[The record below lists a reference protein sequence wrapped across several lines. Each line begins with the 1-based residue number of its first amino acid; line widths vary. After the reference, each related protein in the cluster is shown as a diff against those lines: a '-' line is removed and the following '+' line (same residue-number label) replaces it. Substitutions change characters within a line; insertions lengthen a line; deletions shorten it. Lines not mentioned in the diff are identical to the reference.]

1 MKPSDLHQVFESLPG
16 NFAVLAAE
24 PGFPVVAMS
33 RELRNFS
40 ADPDNAL
47 GRPLFELFP
56 EAPDAPGSEAT
67 LRAAFERVI
76 RERAP
81 HRHEQRYD
89 VFDPVS
95 GAFREIYWTATNTP
109 ILDEAGEVQY
119 ILHQSEDAATERR
132 HGSMA
137 ILDAMTE
144 GVFTLDRQ
152 WRFSYVNPEA
162 HRILRQEPGT
172 LIGAVIWER
181 FPGSDESEFGEHYRR
196 TMAERVTSQFT
207 AFYPGLEGWYEVTS
221 YPAPEGISVYFRDV
235 TARELA
241 QHDRERMALE
251 SAQQRR
257 LYETALNNTPDF
269 VYIFGTDHRAIYA
282 NEALLKVWGVE
293 DVRGKTWMDLGYEQ
307 WHADMHDRE
316 LAQVIETR
324 APIRGEIPFTGTNGR
339 RVYDYIFAPVLDAD
353 GEVVAVAGTT
363 RDVTAR
369 QAAEQI
375 IREHAERLADA
386 DRAKD
391 EFLATLSHELRNPL
405 APLKNGVEIL
415 RRTTDGNSI
424 HAEIHSMMERQVDH
438 LVRLVDDLME
448 VSRITRG
455 KISLQLQPAD
465 LGAIVSNALDAARP
479 VLEAGRHALHVDQ
492 PEAPVHLL
500 ADPVRLTQILANLL
514 NNAAKYSPPG
524 SDIRLAVRKRD
535 DALTV
540 SVSDT
545 GMGMEPAEIPHLFE
559 MFTRGDRVRTSHQGG
574 LGIGLALSRRL
585 AMLHGGSLDAHSEG
599 PGRGSTFTLELP
611 GPFVDPTERTP
622 TAIPDELR
630 LSLRVLVADDN
641 RDAGSSLADALQLF
655 GAQVHVVDDGADA
668 LEQFESLAPDVA
680 ILDIG
685 MPRVTG
691 YDVAQAL
698 RGRDVRV
705 PLIALTGWGQA
716 SDRDRA
722 IAAGFDHHLVKPVA
736 IPALVRLL
744 ASLER
749 GGQPVDA

>member
-1 MKPSDLHQVFESLPG
+1 M
-16 NFAVLAAE
+16 
-24 PGFPVVAMS
+24 
-33 RELRNFS
+33 
-40 ADPDNAL
+40 
-47 GRPLFELFP
+47 
-56 EAPDAPGSEAT
+56 
-67 LRAAFERVI
+67 
-76 RERAP
+76 
-81 HRHEQRYD
+81 
-89 VFDPVS
+89 
-95 GAFREIYWTATNTP
+95 
-109 ILDEAGEVQY
+109 
-119 ILHQSEDAATERR
+119 
-132 HGSMA
+132 
-137 ILDAMTE
+137 
-144 GVFTLDRQ
+144 
-152 WRFSYVNPEA
+152 
-162 HRILRQEPGT
+162 
-172 LIGAVIWER
+172 
-181 FPGSDESEFGEHYRR
+181 
-196 TMAERVTSQFT
+196 
-207 AFYPGLEGWYEVTS
+207 
-221 YPAPEGISVYFRDV
+221 
-235 TARELA
+235 
-241 QHDRERMALE
+241 
-251 SAQQRR
+251 
-257 LYETALNNTPDF
+257 
-269 VYIFGTDHRAIYA
+269 
-282 NEALLKVWGVE
+282 
-293 DVRGKTWMDLGYEQ
+293 
-307 WHADMHDRE
+307 
-316 LAQVIETR
+316 
-324 APIRGEIPFTGTNGR
+324 
-339 RVYDYIFAPVLDAD
+339 LDAD

-375 IREHAERLADA
+375 IREHAERLGDA

-448 VSRITRG
+448 GSRITRG
-455 KISLQLQPAD
+455 KISLQLQAAE

-479 VLEAGRHALHVDQ
+479 MLEAGRHALHVDQ
-492 PEAPVHLL
+492 PAAPVHLL

-524 SDIRLAVRKRD
+524 SDIRLAVRRRD

-611 GPFVDPTERTP
+611 GPFVDPTERAP
-622 TAIPDELR
+622 TAIPEELR

-698 RGRDVRV
+698 RGRDVQV

-736 IPALVRLL
+736 IPSLVRLL

-749 GGQPVDA
+749 GERTSDTRPAESSRA